1 MVLKPNYQTFASL
14 FKSNGGKKVKI
25 VLLHQILQPE
35 TLALRS
41 NDLCFYTSDGAFI
54 CKTVNFMPT
63 GLLLY
68 GWDLFCCDTT
78 FMMLPK
84 AAVITTLFLYSVG
97 LS

>member
-1 MVLKPNYQTFASL
+1 MVLKPDYQTFASL

-54 CKTVNFMPT
+54 CKDCI
-63 GLLLY
+63 LY
-68 GWDLFCCDTT
+68 ANRPFVVWLELFCCDTT

>member
-1 MVLKPNYQTFASL
+1 M
-14 FKSNGGKKVKI
+14 
-25 VLLHQILQPE
+25 LLHQILQPQ

-41 NDLCFYTSDGAFI
+41 NDMCFYTSDGAFI
-54 CKTVNFMPT
+54 WKDCKFMPT

-68 GWDLFCCDTT
+68 GWNLFCCDTT
-78 FMMLPK
+78 FMMLPQ

>member
-1 MVLKPNYQTFASL
+1 MVLKADYQTFASL

-35 TLALRS
+35 TLALKS
-41 NDLCFYTSDGAFI
+41 NDLCFYTSDSAFI
-54 CKTVNFMPT
+54 CKDCKFMPT

-68 GWDLFCCDTT
+68 GWNLFCCDTT
-78 FMMLPK
+78 FMMLPQ
-84 AAVITTLFLYSVG
+84 ATVITTLFLYSVG